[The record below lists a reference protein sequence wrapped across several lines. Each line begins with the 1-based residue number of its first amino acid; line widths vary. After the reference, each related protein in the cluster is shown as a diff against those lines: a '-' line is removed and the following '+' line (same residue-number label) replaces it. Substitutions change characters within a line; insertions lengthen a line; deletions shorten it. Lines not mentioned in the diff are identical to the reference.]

1 MNSTATAI
9 LVCFYTLAVLLQH
22 TLADN
27 AATVATS
34 KLHPSDKHFRPFQP
48 ATTSRPEPTLNVN
61 QLQQII
67 LRYVDETLS
76 RRTYEI
82 VNGLTIEIG
91 NKTAN
96 DKGPGR
102 RHGGGIAVAG
112 AAEEER
118 QLSPGLDELILDRL
132 QRFADSHV
140 VNLNIPKAMQSTG
153 RLFFFKGLKK
163 FMWPIFIGM
172 QVAKTVLLAMFL
184 PSIIGSLGKIV
195 GKGKRTYFTDY
206 DLIYNCCFAGLSS
219 VSGFGQPAETVDN
232 LEFKDNYSPD
242 QQQQQQ
248 DMVGY
253 SYSQGGMLFAL

>member
-9 LVCFYTLAVLLQH
+9 ILACCFTVAVLLQQH
-22 TLADN
+22 NVDATTHATDA
-27 AATVATS
+27 AATSNLNPT
-34 KLHPSDKHFRPFQP
+34 DKHYRPFQSV
-48 ATTSRPEPTLNVN
+48 ATTSRPQTLNVN

-67 LRYVDETLS
+67 LKYVDDTLS

-91 NKTAN
+91 NKTSN
-96 DKGPGR
+96 VDGVGRPGR
-102 RHGGGIAVAG
+102 RRGGIAVAG
-112 AAEEER
+112 AADEER
-118 QLSPGLDELILDRL
+118 KIPPGLDELILDRL
-132 QRFADSHV
+132 QRFAESHV

-195 GKGKRTYFTDY
+195 GKGKTRVEWIIFSFQ
-206 DLIYNCCFAGLSS
+206 I
-219 VSGFGQPAETVDN
+219 E
-232 LEFKDNYSPD
+232 
-242 QQQQQQ
+242 
-248 DMVGY
+248 
-253 SYSQGGMLFAL
+253 